1 MGGKMWH
8 ERRKILALL
17 GATAFAPLLRAA
29 SGGNTLKI
37 AVVAEYGMQ
46 ASHAAQSIEK
56 GVALAIEEINEQG
69 GILRGRPLQL
79 VRRDDRGLPAR
90 AIDHM
95 REMAAD
101 PDVLAV
107 FCGRFSPVA
116 LELVPVATELGI
128 LLLDP
133 WAAADGI
140 ANNSQKPN
148 YVFRLS
154 LTDSWAIEAMI
165 EHARRRRMKRLTALL
180 PNTGWGRSCFAA
192 IERVLK
198 AKPGIQVD
206 TIWYNWGDTDF
217 SNALVSARRTQ
228 SDALLMVAN
237 ESEGKHILDLVDRTP
252 PAERLPIIA
261 HWGISAG
268 DFNQVTGG
276 QASRLDLVT
285 VQTFAFS
292 NTPKGRQQ
300 KVINSAQRLLGEDV
314 RKLPALV
321 GFAHAYDMTWLLAK
335 AIEKA
340 GVPDR
345 KAIRDA
351 MEMLG
356 PQEGLVSSY
365 RRPFSPANH
374 EALSRDHVFMARY
387 NSDGLLVRVE
397 GR

>member
-1 MGGKMWH
+1 MLHK
-8 ERRKILALL
+8 RRKLLALL
-17 GATAFAPLLRAA
+17 STTVVSPLLRAA
-29 SGGNTLKI
+29 GTSAPLKI
-37 AVVAEYGMQ
+37 AVAAEYGMQ
-46 ASHAAQSIEK
+46 GSHAAQSIEK
-56 GVALAIEEINEQG
+56 GIALAIAEINEQG
-69 GILRGRPLQL
+69 GLLRGRPLQL

-90 AIDHM
+90 AVDHM
-95 REMAAD
+95 RELAID
-101 PDVLAV
+101 PAVLAV

-192 IERVLK
+192 IEHAIK
-198 AKPGIQVD
+198 AKPGTQVD
-206 TIWYNWGDTDF
+206 AIWYNWGDTDF
-217 SNALVSARRTQ
+217 SNALISARRTQ
-228 SDALLMVAN
+228 SEALLMVAN
-237 ESEGKHILDLVDRTP
+237 ESEGKHILDLVDRMP
-252 PAERLPIIA
+252 IAERLPIIA

-300 KVINSAQRLLGEDV
+300 KVIDSAQRLLGEDV

-321 GFAHAYDMTWLLAK
+321 GFAHAYDLTWLLAK
-335 AIEKA
+335 AIDKS

-345 KAIRDA
+345 KAIRKA
-351 MEMLG
+351 MEELG
-356 PQEGLVSSY
+356 PHEGLVSSY
-365 RRPFSPANH
+365 RRPFSPAEH
-374 EALSRDHVFMARY
+374 EALSRHHVFMARY
-387 NSDGLLVRVE
+387 NSDGHLVRLE

>member
-1 MGGKMWH
+1 MLHK
-8 ERRKILALL
+8 RRKLLALL
-17 GATAFAPLLRAA
+17 STTVVSPLLRAA
-29 SGGNTLKI
+29 GTSAPLKI
-37 AVVAEYGMQ
+37 AVAAEYGMQ
-46 ASHAAQSIEK
+46 GSHAAQSIEK
-56 GVALAIEEINEQG
+56 GIALAIAEINEQG
-69 GILRGRPLQL
+69 GLLRGRPLQL

-90 AIDHM
+90 AVDHM
-95 REMAAD
+95 RELAID
-101 PDVLAV
+101 PAVLAV

-192 IERVLK
+192 IEHAIK
-198 AKPGIQVD
+198 AKPGTQVD
-206 TIWYNWGDTDF
+206 AIWYNWGDTDF
-217 SNALVSARRTQ
+217 SNALISARRTQ
-228 SDALLMVAN
+228 SEALLMVAN
-237 ESEGKHILDLVDRTP
+237 ESEGKHILDLVDRMP
-252 PAERLPIIA
+252 IAERLPIIA

-300 KVINSAQRLLGEDV
+300 KVIDSAQRLLGEDV

-321 GFAHAYDMTWLLAK
+321 GFAHAYDLTWLLAK
-335 AIEKA
+335 AIDKS

-345 KAIRDA
+345 KVIRKA
-351 MEMLG
+351 MEELG
-356 PQEGLVSSY
+356 PHEGLVSSY
-365 RRPFSPANH
+365 RRPFSPVEH
-374 EALSRDHVFMARY
+374 EALSRHHVFMARY
-387 NSDGLLVRVE
+387 NSDGRLVRFE
-397 GR
+397 GH